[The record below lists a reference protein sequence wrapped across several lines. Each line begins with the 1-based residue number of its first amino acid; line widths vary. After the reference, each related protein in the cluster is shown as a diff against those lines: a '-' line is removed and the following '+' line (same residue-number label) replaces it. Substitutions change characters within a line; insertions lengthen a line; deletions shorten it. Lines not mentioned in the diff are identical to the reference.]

1 MFKAKKRFIAGAVC
15 PRCSEQDTL
24 TIFTEN
30 DKEFRECV
38 SCGFKE
44 QLYLLSIDIK
54 DKYYERA
61 VPKIEEL
68 LRAYP
73 DQPET
78 YHELGKLYYHS
89 WKNEKAEECYV
100 KALGIDESFFPVYR
114 EYALILIKENRF
126 DEAENLL
133 NKAKTLRNKEDADIY
148 FYLGMLNQQ
157 KGNIENRAQR
167 LSFLLEKL
175 ALSETK
181 ADDVVYQLVQ
191 RTASAVVEAGRF
203 NAKYAVMIVQSFSL
217 KDSHYEQFE
226 KFVNAFNKSP
236 KIGELVEISTY
247 NDIRIFVGWARGNEK
262 YLNQ

>member
-1 MFKAKKRFIAGAVC
+1 VSKIYIPSSSADDWKGFLKDPEKHWKIGYSARALAHCWTDADGLPGEIA
-15 PRCSEQDTL
+15 D
-24 TIFTEN
+24 
-30 DKEFRECV
+30 
-38 SCGFKE
+38 
-44 QLYLLSIDIK
+44 LLATSDEPALQKVEPLLII
-54 DKYYERA
+54 
-61 VPKIEEL
+61 PEL
-68 LRAYP
+68 ITPVAGKGEP
-73 DQPET
+73 PHSDVFV
-78 YHELGKLYYHS
+78 LGKAS
-89 WKNEKAEECYV
+89 D
-100 KALGIDESFFPVYR
+100 KALVSITIEGKVKESFGNNHSV
-114 EYALILIKENRF
+114 ATWK
-126 DEAENLL
+126 
-133 NKAKTLRNKEDADIY
+133 
-148 FYLGMLNQQ
+148 Q

>member
-1 MFKAKKRFIAGAVC
+1 MD
-15 PRCSEQDTL
+15 SL
-24 TIFTEN
+24 
-30 DKEFRECV
+30 KEHDSLNITPAFAR
-38 SCGFKE
+38 FKE

-157 KGNIENRAQR
+157 KGNIETAIENFK
-167 LSFLLEKL
+167 LSLRFSINETQINSCMKFLDACK
-175 ALSETK
+175 
-181 ADDVVYQLVQ
+181 
-191 RTASAVVEAGRF
+191 
-203 NAKYAVMIVQSFSL
+203 
-217 KDSHYEQFE
+217 
-226 KFVNAFNKSP
+226 
-236 KIGELVEISTY
+236 EL
-247 NDIRIFVGWARGNEK
+247 RGWE
-262 YLNQ
+262 